1 VGTNG
6 RQAESGSVKNESQIL
21 KNENLTLKNENRAT
35 HVVVKDH
42 DSNQD
47 DLKQQHEHDR
57 AILKNE
63 SDFDTLQALAEHG
76 MRPGDA
82 QAKAG
87 CWRSTAWTCARGSG
101 KSLSGAASWRD
112 GLRTCAAPQVQA
124 TRSGCCTPRKRPG
137 SQGDWPLPAEKGEK
151 KAGRWY
157 TEEEYEEFFEH

>member
-63 SDFDTLQALAEHG
+63 SGFDGVLQELAEVLAEHG

-87 CWRSTAWTCARGSG
+87 CRRRG
-101 KSLSGAASWRD
+101 
-112 GLRTCAAPQVQA
+112 
-124 TRSGCCTPRKRPG
+124 
-137 SQGDWPLPAEKGEK
+137 
-151 KAGRWY
+151 
-157 TEEEYEEFFEH
+157 